1 MYQKI
6 PINESYRDQFSLRK
20 ATMSDSAFYYE
31 VKKKVLKNY
40 IEKIWGWDEAFQ
52 LQFHIDNY
60 HVDHTQII
68 MINEIMVGTIEV
80 KEGVRSIFISGL
92 YLLPPYQNSG
102 IGTKILKD
110 YIDKAK
116 ENNKRVELEVLRLN
130 LNAQRLYKKLGFILE
145 PGDENKYFMYKDCS
159 K

>member
-6 PINESYRDQFSLRK
+6 SINETNRSRFSLRK
-20 ATMSDSAFYYE
+20 ASINDSAFYYE

-40 IEKIWGWDEAFQ
+40 IEEIWGWDEAFQ
-52 LQFHIDNY
+52 IQFHIDNY

-68 MINEIMVGTIEV
+68 MVNEIMAGTIEV
-80 KEGVRSIFISGL
+80 KEDVRSIFISGL
-92 YLLPPYQNSG
+92 YLLPLYQNSG
-102 IGTKILKD
+102 IGTQILRD
-110 YIDKAK
+110 YIEKAK
-116 ENNKRVELEVLRLN
+116 ENSKRVELEVLRLN

-145 PGDENKYFMYKDCS
+145 PGDENKYFMYKECS